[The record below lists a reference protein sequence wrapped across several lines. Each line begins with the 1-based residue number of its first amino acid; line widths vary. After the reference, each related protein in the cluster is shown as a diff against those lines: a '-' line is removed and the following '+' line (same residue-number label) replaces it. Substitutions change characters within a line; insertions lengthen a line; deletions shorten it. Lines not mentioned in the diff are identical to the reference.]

1 MVYVVDRN
9 WCSSCD
15 YLRLLTMY
23 QRNRNDYGTGTQK
36 EKMARIHRIDA
47 IGYAYIYRR

>member
-1 MVYVVDRN
+1 
-9 WCSSCD
+9 
-15 YLRLLTMY
+15 MY
-23 QRNRNDYGTGTQK
+23 RQSRTEYESGTLE